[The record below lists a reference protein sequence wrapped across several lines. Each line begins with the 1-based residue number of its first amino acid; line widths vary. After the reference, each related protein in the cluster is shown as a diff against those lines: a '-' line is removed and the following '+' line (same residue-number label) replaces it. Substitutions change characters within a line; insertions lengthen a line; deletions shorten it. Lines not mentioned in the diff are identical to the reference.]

1 MVGDSERILTLSIPG
16 GSPDLVFEA
25 SQQLIKELNSVQGRV
40 ASRKQ
45 EESGTGTKG
54 DPVTLGVIVLAL
66 ISAGIT
72 KQIAD
77 VLAEYIKRNPKVVI
91 KVGTVELT
99 ADYASTKKIEA
110 LNSIAQQLSHG
121 QSK

>member
-1 MVGDSERILTLSIPG
+1 MVADSERILTLSIPG

-40 ASRKQ
+40 ASRK
-45 EESGTGTKG
+45 EEKSGAGTKG

-77 VLAEYIKRNPKVVI
+77 VLIEYIKRNPKVVI

-99 ADYASTKKIEA
+99 ADYASTKKMEA
-110 LNSIAQQLSHG
+110 LNSIAQQLSHV

>member
-1 MVGDSERILTLSIPG
+1 MVADSERIVTLTIPG
-16 GSPDLVFEA
+16 GSSDLVFEA
-25 SQQLIKELNSVQGRV
+25 TQQLIRELNSVQGRV
-40 ASRKQ
+40 ASRK
-45 EESGTGTKG
+45 EEKSGAGTKG

-77 VLAEYIKRNPKVVI
+77 VLIEYIKRNPKVVI

-99 ADYASTKKIEA
+99 ADYASAKKLEA
-110 LNSIAQQLSHG
+110 LNSIAQQLSHVP
-121 QSK
+121 SK